1 MRVITKGKNLTS
13 RVLKSPVKRQWQNVT
28 NTKTNTLLSHCMIWV
43 MKRLEKEITRLLS
56 ITECANYFLVERKK
70 LSLWRG
76 EAQVDTGN
84 SLCVWKSLSTQGLLP
99 RLKYI
104 NICTEGVCSATKVKR
119 KHFGLA
125 CLQTRHMIEVT
136 LPSVQSNILYFEPPH
151 TGQMCGRKLSWV
163 LMSDKLSW
171 DASGNETFFFSDG
184 CSFKFPASKQN
195 DEVGK
200 KNCKIRK
207 IQNPSSS
214 SR

>member
-1 MRVITKGKNLTS
+1 MQWAAKKRLQLVQRKMAFPIMRVITKGKNLTS

-56 ITECANYFLVERKK
+56 ITERECANYFLVERKK

-119 KHFGLA
+119 KRFGLA

-136 LPSVQSNILYFEPPH
+136 LPSS
-151 TGQMCGRKLSWV
+151 V
-163 LMSDKLSW
+163 LWATSHWTDVWKK
-171 DASGNETFFFSDG
+171 TFVSTD
-184 CSFKFPASKQN
+184 
-195 DEVGK
+195 VW
-200 KNCKIRK
+200 
-207 IQNPSSS
+207 
-214 SR
+214 